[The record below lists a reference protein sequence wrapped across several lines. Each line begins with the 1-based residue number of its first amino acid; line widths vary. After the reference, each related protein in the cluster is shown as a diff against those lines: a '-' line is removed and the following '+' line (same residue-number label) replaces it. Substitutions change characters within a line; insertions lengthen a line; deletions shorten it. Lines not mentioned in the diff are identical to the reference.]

1 MYPELTISKTEDW
14 HSFANPRNGIALDV
28 IVDPM
33 IYRTA
38 DVFLRAKSG
47 VSKTLHSSE
56 QVRKAINRNVDSLAT
71 FFDLFILSE
80 NLPIID
86 YGITFDPHVGLD
98 SSEIIEK
105 SNQSEKVLISVHVCD
120 QASSEA
126 RQVALNLMKNKTAIP
141 EPLAKDLREEMSA
154 LEYEWKPDLSPLG
167 PLQEEELPVNR
178 FLYGAALFG
187 VFAQRAG
194 LGHIFQ
200 PKRSQVYLAA
210 SLHADSAL
218 AQDEMNLYKKLGEV
232 MSQASGDAISIA
244 KLDGLP
250 AFLPF

>member
-1 MYPELTISKTEDW
+1 MRLCAVPATKLARKSEMVEQVTWNRYSSRSITV
-14 HSFANPRNGIALDV
+14 LDV

-105 SNQSEKVLISVHVCD
+105 SNQAEKVLISVHVRD

-126 RQVALNLMKNKTAIP
+126 RQVALDLMKNKTAIP

-154 LEYEWKPDLSPLG
+154 LEYEWKPDLSPLSG
-167 PLQEEELPVNR
+167 
-178 FLYGAALFG
+178 
-187 VFAQRAG
+187 
-194 LGHIFQ
+194 
-200 PKRSQVYLAA
+200 
-210 SLHADSAL
+210 AL
-218 AQDEMNLYKKLGEV
+218 AK
-232 MSQASGDAISIA
+232 IRPI
-244 KLDGLP
+244 
-250 AFLPF
+250 